1 MSKNRGFTLIELM
14 IVVAIIG
21 ILATIGYPNY
31 RAYVLRSENALAQA
45 ALVELGVTLERYYSE
60 QNSYKDAGTNVA
72 YSNTVPANGQDKSHN
87 ITLSVAANGASYTLT
102 ATHVT
107 DTSSTYSLDSTGLR
121 KKGTVIGWED

>member
-31 RAYVLRSENALAQA
+31 RAYVLRAENALAQA

-60 QNSYKDAGTNVA
+60 QNSYKDAGTNVV

-87 ITLSVAANGASYTLT
+87 ITLSVAANGASFTLT

>member
-21 ILATIGYPNY
+21 ILSTIGYPNY

-45 ALVELGVTLERYYSE
+45 ALVELSVTLERYYSE
-60 QNSYKDAGTNVA
+60 QNSYANAGTNVA
-72 YSNTVPANGQDKSHN
+72 FSTTVPSNGQDKTHD

-102 ATHVT
+102 VTHIT

-121 KKGTVIGWED
+121 RKGTAIGWED